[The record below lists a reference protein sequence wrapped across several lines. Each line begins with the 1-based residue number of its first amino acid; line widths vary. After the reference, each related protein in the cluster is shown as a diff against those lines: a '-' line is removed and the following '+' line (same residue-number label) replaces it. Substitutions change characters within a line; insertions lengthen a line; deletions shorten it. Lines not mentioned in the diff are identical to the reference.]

1 MNPISG
7 GKAAR
12 IAPMPTKESSDE
24 LNPSVALPA
33 SEIAPRKRRTAGD
46 YLALAI
52 ATCGVG
58 YFTLAPGTLGSIVG
72 VFIYVLLRFITF
84 KAIRIL
90 VPTNSFLQFD
100 PQPIFIAIEAVAI
113 LLITLIGIWAASRVE
128 RLEQKKD
135 PSKVVID
142 ELAGQLI
149 ALLPVPFWVIG
160 SPRLS
165 IVFAF
170 LLFRA
175 FDIVKPYPIRRLE
188 KLESGLGIVIDDLAA
203 GAYAAVVLSVII
215 AVWFVWP

>member
-1 MNPISG
+1 MELPVYGTMPI
-7 GKAAR
+7 
-12 IAPMPTKESSDE
+12 KESSDE
-24 LNPSVALPA
+24 LNPAIAVPP
-33 SEIAPRKRRTAGD
+33 SEIAPRGHRKPSD
-46 YLALAI
+46 YVALAI

-58 YFTLAPGTLGSIVG
+58 YFPIAPGTLGSIVG

-84 KAIRIL
+84 KAVRFL
-90 VPTNSFLQFD
+90 VPANSFLLFD
-100 PQPIFIAIEAVAI
+100 PQPILVAFEAGAI
-113 LLITLIGIWAASRVE
+113 LIITLIGIWAASRVE

-142 ELAGQLI
+142 EVAGQLI
-149 ALLPVPFWVIG
+149 ALLPVPLWVIG
-160 SPRLS
+160 PSRLS
-165 IVFAF
+165 IFFAF

-188 KLESGLGIVIDDLAA
+188 KLEAGLGIVIDDLAA